1 MDQRPST
8 SQAAAVTPSGDRGV
22 AGALLRFRV
31 MAFVVGVGLLLLCA
45 AMVLKYVVDSPTL
58 VQVWGPIHGFLYMVY
73 VLVTLDLGFRAR
85 WSLGRMILVALAG
98 TVPFVSFW
106 AEHRVV
112 QWFRT
117 PGTDS
122 PAQST

>member
-1 MDQRPST
+1 MESPT
-8 SQAAAVTPSGDRGV
+8 SGAPAVPAAAERGV
-22 AGALLRFRV
+22 GGALLRFRV

-45 AMVLKYVVDSPTL
+45 AMVLKYVWDSPTL

-112 QWFRT
+112 QWFRHS
-117 PGTDS
+117 GTDS
-122 PAQST
+122 PTQPG

>member
-1 MDQRPST
+1 MEPPLS
-8 SQAAAVTPSGDRGV
+8 DRGIR
-22 AGALLRFRV
+22 GALLRFRV

-45 AMVLKYVVDSPTL
+45 AMVLKYAFDRPTL

-85 WSLGRMILVALAG
+85 WSLGRMVLVALAG

-106 AEHRVV
+106 AEQRVV
-112 QWFRT
+112 RWFGA
-117 PGTDS
+117 PQPS
-122 PAQST
+122 